1 MSKRSLNRRQGYII
15 AIGGAENKKR
25 KPQIL
30 KRFTDLCA
38 QGKGHIAIIP
48 TASELDETGAQYQK
62 VFHQLGAKRT
72 DVLNIKRRID
82 CESPSI
88 LKMMSSIDGV
98 FITGGDQ
105 SRLAQVMG
113 GTSLIEAMKQEN
125 LHGLHIAGTSAGA
138 AFISKTMIA
147 RGKSGITP
155 QSGMVEISKG
165 SGLSH
170 ELIIDQHFR
179 QRHRLGRLVAAVA
192 QNPEKVGIGLDE
204 DTAIFIDNGN
214 KFEVVGS
221 GWVTI
226 VDPTAMELCEINSS
240 KLKQKLS
247 VEGLKMHLLT
257 SGDQFDIETRQV
269 ELC

>member
-15 AIGGAENKKR
+15 AIGGAENKNR

-38 QGKGHIAIIP
+38 RGEGHIAIIP
-48 TASELDETGAQYQK
+48 TASELEQTGTEYQK
-62 VFHQLGAKRT
+62 VFHRLGAKRT
-72 DVLNIKRRID
+72 DILNIKRRID

-88 LKMMSSIDGV
+88 LKMISTVDGV

-105 SRLAQVMG
+105 SRLAEVMS

-125 LHGLHIAGTSAGA
+125 LHGLHITGTSAGA

-147 RGKSGITP
+147 SGKSGITP
-155 QSGMVEISKG
+155 LLGMVEISKG
-165 SGLSH
+165 SGLSD

-179 QRHRLGRLVAAVA
+179 QRHRLGRLMTAVA
-192 QNPEKVGIGLDE
+192 QNPEKIGVGLDE
-204 DTAIFIDNGN
+204 DTAIFINQEN
-214 KFEVVGS
+214 KFQVAGS
-221 GWVTI
+221 GWVTV
-226 VDPTAMELCEINSS
+226 VDPAAFEQCQINSS
-240 KLKQKLS
+240 SRKQKLS
-247 VEGLKMHLLT
+247 VAGLKLHLLT
-257 SGDQFDIETRQV
+257 SGDQFDVETRQV